1 MQANLVTHNPSLLPQ
16 LQRANGHGKI
26 EFKLRDRQTVLG
38 ELYQRGSA
46 KIRLPKLEPTDFY
59 EAVLINTSGG
69 LTDDDIFKI
78 EASWRDGTSAIVTSQ
93 AAERIYKSREN
104 LANIIT
110 QIDISP
116 DATAMW
122 LPQETILFDAGKFKR
137 DCTIKLH
144 SSSQL
149 LACESLVFGR
159 AAMGE
164 EVRIGA
170 LAENW
175 NIYCDNKLIFA
186 DRLKLEGNIED
197 KLKEHSISGGCKA
210 WATVLYY
217 SKDAERYQ
225 HKLREISKNTNTV
238 IGCSLRGNL
247 LITRILGKTG
257 AGMRDMLT
265 KVLEMFV
272 RELASNKINIHN
284 HIHDQS
290 DHRAKFLPRVW
301 YC

>member
-1 MQANLVTHNPSLLPQ
+1 MQVNLVTQNSAPLPQ
-16 LQRANGHGKI
+16 LQRANGHAKI
-26 EFKLRDRQTVLG
+26 EFKIRETQTVLG

-78 EASWRDGTSAIVTSQ
+78 EASWREGTSAIVTSQ
-93 AAERIYKSREN
+93 AAERIYKSRSN
-104 LANIIT
+104 SANIIT
-110 QIDISP
+110 QIDIAP

-137 DCTIKLH
+137 DCHIKLH

-164 EVRIGA
+164 EVHIGA
-170 LAENW
+170 LSENW

-186 DRLKLEGNIED
+186 DRLKLDGNIEE
-197 KLKEHSISGGCKA
+197 KLKEQSISGGAKA
-210 WATVLYY
+210 WATVLFY
-217 SKDAERYQ
+217 SKDAESYQ
-225 HKLREISKNTNTV
+225 LKLRDISEGPDSV

-257 AGMRDMLT
+257 ACMRDMLT

-272 RELASNKINIHN
+272 SELASNKFNTHN
-284 HIHDQS
+284 HEQK
-290 DHRAKFLPRVW
+290 DHRAKYLPRVW